1 MYEDKK
7 KPDIYLGS
15 GIKLKIS
22 EDEVGTVFGYEDCP
36 VSEWGGWLFGP
47 SIQNTGCSL
56 ISGKSVVDVRVIL
69 SDGSVIKE
77 SWRITEGYGPS
88 VTGLSVERPNGWKL
102 RETGS

>member
-1 MYEDKK
+1 
-7 KPDIYLGS
+7 
-15 GIKLKIS
+15 
-22 EDEVGTVFGYEDCP
+22 
-36 VSEWGGWLFGP
+36 
-47 SIQNTGCSL
+47 
-56 ISGKSVVDVRVIL
+56 VVDVRVIL